1 VAENL
6 ALQRRILAD
15 RQARVRDLV
24 SRSRDLCARARTA
37 SERYGAGFPDLVGRD
52 TVWDPTPE
60 TIGEADD
67 MIQQIQSF
75 NDRLAKTLAQALA
88 IREFKETIGG
98 LAGKAPRQSSV
109 KAAATVAAPG
119 KAEREAI
126 IERLLQDAG
135 ESVAEPEIV
144 DCARLAIKAEQGVRF
159 ETLRNELRYRIQKR
173 KDAARA
179 RNKEILM
186 AARLRDR
193 LAGLEGEEVATLAR
207 ELRRV
212 EEGKISMRPSLASEV
227 EAAVNAARSRADRE
241 YAATVL
247 REELTRLG
255 YLVEEGF
262 ESLFVS
268 GGKLRLHKPDLREY
282 HVVMSVNPVKGS
294 LGAYV
299 ARTGEANQK
308 LSEERRYRDRE
319 MEETWCKDLR
329 VLLTESERKGIHT
342 QITEQLAPGQQ
353 AVVVQAAPARA
364 PNAKLRHFQRRTN

>member
-1 VAENL
+1 
-6 ALQRRILAD
+6 
-15 RQARVRDLV
+15 
-24 SRSRDLCARARTA
+24 
-37 SERYGAGFPDLVGRD
+37 
-52 TVWDPTPE
+52 
-60 TIGEADD
+60 

-75 NDRLAKTLAQALA
+75 NERLARNLAQALA
-88 IREFKETIGG
+88 IREFRETIGG
-98 LAGKAPRQSSV
+98 LAGKGRRQSSV
-109 KAAATVAAPG
+109 KADATVAAPD

-144 DCARLAIKAEQGVRF
+144 DCARLAIEAEQGVRF

-212 EEGKISMRPSLASEV
+212 EEGEISMRPSLASEV